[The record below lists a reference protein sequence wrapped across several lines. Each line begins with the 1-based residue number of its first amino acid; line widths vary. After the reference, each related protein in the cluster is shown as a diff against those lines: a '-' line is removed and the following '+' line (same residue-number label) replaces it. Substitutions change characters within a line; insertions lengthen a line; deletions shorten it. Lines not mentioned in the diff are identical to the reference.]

1 MPSRHIHV
9 GEVRVV
15 VRLRQRQAETAE
27 AGEPMTG
34 GAAGLRRRPE
44 DPQRATFL
52 ELFFD
57 LVFVLALFRVSQ
69 GLLEHLTWS
78 GAFQTLVLLLA
89 LWWVWVHTAGAA
101 DILDPRRAPIQL
113 LVIATMFGTLLLA
126 AAAPE
131 AFHERGLFFAGAYVA
146 IQVGRSVF
154 IVAVVRDDEVRPF
167 YLRLLFWFGVS
178 AVPWIAGAAAHG
190 TARAVLWTLALAVEY
205 TAIALRYPTPW
216 FGRARAA
223 EFAIS
228 GEHLGERY
236 RQFFIIALGELILAT
251 GLAFGNGGFETD
263 RSAAVVVA
271 FATIVLLWRI
281 YIYRAG
287 ELYDMALAAAPD
299 PLRVGIPGAYSHL
312 AMIAG
317 IVAIAVGDELVIVH
331 PFGHTQP
338 AWIAVILGGPAL
350 FLAGRALFEYA
361 VFRRVSWDR
370 PIGVLVLVVISP
382 VMILVPPLGIATAAV
397 VVLAG
402 VAVADA
408 MRARRHP
415 RELPSR
421 PG

>member
-1 MPSRHIHV
+1 MKAASWYDCV
-9 GEVRVV
+9 KG
-15 VRLRQRQAETAE
+15 RQNGRSGRADDGWCSGAAAETRGSTAS
-27 AGEPMTG
+27 A
-34 GAAGLRRRPE
+34 
-44 DPQRATFL
+44 FL

-101 DILDPRRAPIQL
+101 DMLDPRRAPIQL
-113 LVIATMFGTLLLA
+113 LVIATMFGTLLMA

-146 IQVGRSVF
+146 IHVGRSAF
-154 IVAVVRDDEVRPF
+154 IVAVVRDDEVRRF

-178 AVPWIAGAAAHG
+178 AVPWIAGAAAHD
-190 TARAVLWTLALAVEY
+190 TARAVLWALALAVEY
-205 TAIALRYPTPW
+205 TAVALRYPTPW
-216 FGRARAA
+216 LGRARAA

-228 GEHLGERY
+228 GEHLGERF
-236 RQFFIIALGELILAT
+236 RQFFIIALGELILST
-251 GLAFGNGGFETD
+251 GLAFGNGGFEAD

-287 ELYDMALAAAPD
+287 ELLDTALAAAPD
-299 PLRVGIPGAYSHL
+299 PLRVGIPSVYSHL

-331 PFGHTQP
+331 PFGHNQP
-338 AWIAVILGGPAL
+338 AWIAVILGGPGL

-370 PIGVLVLVVISP
+370 PIGVLVLAVISP
-382 VMILVPPLGIATAAV
+382 VMILVPPLGVATAAV
-397 VVLAG
+397 IVLAG

-408 MRARRHP
+408 IRARRHP